1 MTDEDLIMNEIF
13 DQINNKIP
21 TNLDCIFNTQV
32 NTIVFSYHKQALIQ
46 VFVKDKQ
53 VVFQI
58 VNHKLFKN
66 IDQQSWEYL
75 THFQKHLANLT

>member
-13 DQINNKIP
+13 DQINDKIP

-46 VFVKDKQ
+46 ILIKDEHI
-53 VVFQI
+53 VFQI
-58 VNHKLFKN
+58 INHKLFKN
-66 IDQQSWEYL
+66 IDQQSCQYL
-75 THFQKHLANLT
+75 TQLQKHIVNLT